1 MKRAL
6 LLHNPGAGDE
16 EHSKEE
22 LTALIA
28 SQGYECLYASVKDK
42 QWKDFDYDVD
52 FLVIAGG
59 DGTVRN
65 VAKRLLKRKMIDKI
79 WPIGLLPYGTA
90 NNIAKT
96 LQLEKDTAGLIQS
109 WQQENLVK
117 YDVGR
122 IENLEEAEL
131 FLESLGYGIF
141 PYLMLKMKERKAP
154 KEETPEENMAA
165 ALQQLYEIAL
175 SYEPRHCQLNIDGV
189 DYSGQFIL
197 LEVMNTKSIGP
208 NLFLAPDAA
217 PDDGVLEIVAVT
229 EADRSAFQQ
238 YVASKLNGEELPF
251 HYTRYQGRSVSI
263 NWDGTHLHVDDEVIK
278 LKKPQEVKVE
288 LKEGLLPFLVD

>member
-22 LTALIA
+22 LIALIE
-28 SQGYECLYASVKDK
+28 QHGYECLYASVKDK

-65 VAKRLLKRKMIDKI
+65 VAKRLLNRKMIDKI

-96 LQLEKDTAGLIQS
+96 LQLTDDTSPLIQS
-109 WQQENLVK
+109 WKKENLLK

-122 IENLEEAEL
+122 IENVKEAAL
-131 FLESLGYGIF
+131 FLESLGIGIF
-141 PYLMLKMKERKAP
+141 PYLMLKMKERQVV
-154 KEETPEENMAA
+154 EDETPEESMAA
-165 ALQQLYEIAL
+165 ALHLLYDISL
-175 SYEPRHCQLNIDGV
+175 TYEPHHCQLQIDGI
-189 DYSGQFIL
+189 DHSGQFIL

-208 NLFLAPDAA
+208 NLFLAPDAN
-217 PDDGVLEIVAVT
+217 PDDGVLDIVAVT
-229 EADRSAFQQ
+229 EADRATFQQ
-238 YVASKLNGEELPF
+238 YIADKINGEERPF
-251 HYTRYQGRSVSI
+251 NYTRFQARSVAI
-263 NWDGTHLHVDDEVIK
+263 TWEGTHLHVDDEVIK
-278 LKKPQEVKVE
+278 MKKEQAIKIEV
-288 LKEGLLPFLVD
+288 KEGLLPFLIP